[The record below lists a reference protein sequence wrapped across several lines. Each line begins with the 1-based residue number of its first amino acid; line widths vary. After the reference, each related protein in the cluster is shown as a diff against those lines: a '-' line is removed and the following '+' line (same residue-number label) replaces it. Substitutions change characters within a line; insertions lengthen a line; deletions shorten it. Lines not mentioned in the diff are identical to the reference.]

1 MSNGD
6 DGEKTI
12 ALGENYGNKNWKD
25 FLNNREE
32 TVTTDE
38 TGTGI
43 FTCNGGSVSVWVM
56 EEVL

>member
-1 MSNGD
+1 M
-6 DGEKTI
+6 
-12 ALGENYGNKNWKD
+12 ALGENYGNKNWTD